1 MKSNPFLNR
10 FLRFFSIN
18 FFCAARVD
26 MLISLGAGC
35 EVRGAGGVSPLHV
48 ATSVQLVSAAQ
59 QAFKHQSNMIL
70 LFTAVFAFESV
81 RLQCQVCIPS

>member
-1 MKSNPFLNR
+1 
-10 FLRFFSIN
+10 
-18 FFCAARVD
+18 

-48 ATSVQLVSAAQ
+48 ATSVQLVRAAQ

-81 RLQCQVCIPS
+81 RLQCQVCIPSCNCNFSSSANAFFTQRV